1 MKVSS
6 KYTRVLETYLSWASV
21 LTPAS
26 GSFQEERA
34 PKPVIWASPSGTSA
48 AVALCKWES
57 TGQPSYC
64 LPEEGALLE
73 QYVRGKRQRDWWT
86 KEIGWWNKE
95 AVFTPEEFLH
105 LLGPLPFLELF
116 GRGPITRLVRYYYD
130 NTYHL
135 WEFKL
140 DTMMKGLEQAWRM
153 SYFERDDRDS
163 TILNAWKMLRVRWF
177 DPAVYG
183 LKCKISK
190 EAP

>member
-6 KYTRVLETYLSWASV
+6 KYMRVLETYGSWKSV

-26 GSFQEERA
+26 GSFQEEKA
-34 PKPVIWASPSGTSA
+34 PTPAIWASPSGVGA
-48 AVALCKWES
+48 AEALCKWES

-64 LPEEGALLE
+64 LPEERALLE

-95 AVFTPEEFLH
+95 AVFIPEEFLP
-105 LLGPLPFLELF
+105 LLDPLPFIELL
-116 GRGPITRLVRYYYD
+116 GRAPITRLARYYHD

-140 DTMMKGLEQAWRM
+140 DTLMKGLERAWGM

-163 TILNAWKMLRVRWF
+163 AVRNAWRMIRVKWF
-177 DPAVYG
+177 DPAVYR
-183 LKCKISK
+183 LKRKISK
-190 EAP
+190 ERP